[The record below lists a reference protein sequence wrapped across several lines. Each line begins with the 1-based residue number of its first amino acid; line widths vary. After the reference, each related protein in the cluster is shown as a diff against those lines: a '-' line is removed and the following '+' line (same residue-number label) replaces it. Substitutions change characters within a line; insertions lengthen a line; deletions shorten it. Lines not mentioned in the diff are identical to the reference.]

1 MTSERKTKTESLKEF
16 VQDNEVLDLLF
27 SFIGVS
33 SNQENVDQVQKD
45 NLNLHQNYVSVPSRY
60 TAGTTDF
67 MHGINSNFRADSQRQ
82 LQGNKPQLLPVTCG
96 YFFNIVRQ
104 LLAKA
109 RKQTMRYLL
118 LDCEGIIF
126 DRLVE
131 NVGHHSL
138 SDLLVEMM

>member
-1 MTSERKTKTESLKEF
+1 
-16 VQDNEVLDLLF
+16 
-27 SFIGVS
+27 
-33 SNQENVDQVQKD
+33 
-45 NLNLHQNYVSVPSRY
+45 
-60 TAGTTDF
+60 
-67 MHGINSNFRADSQRQ
+67 
-82 LQGNKPQLLPVTCG
+82 VTCG

-131 NVGHHSL
+131 NIGHHSL
-138 SDLLVEMM
+138 SDLLVEMMQLNFPAFSFKLNNNEDDENT